1 MKGEWKMSNA
11 NLDVVSVGEVLWDV
25 IEGVPHLGGAPF
37 NFAAHCALCGLKTAM
52 ISSVGDDD
60 LGRRAYE
67 MARGYGVDIT
77 GVAVHPKAPTGT
89 VLVTLKDGI
98 PSYDICRNVA
108 WDEIVVSDGFL
119 SLPCPRAVYFG
130 TLVQRAPVSAAAL
143 KRVLDTWKDA
153 EMFFD
158 VNLRQDYWSKALV
171 EEGLG
176 RTTVLKLNDE
186 EQVTLGIDP
195 TTVFAAHPR
204 LKVVIVTKGA
214 DGCEVFLRD
223 GTSFVS
229 PAQPAGPVVD
239 TVGAGDAF
247 SAAFLT
253 AYLKGATPQE
263 AAQAGNVRGG
273 FVASKAGAIPVE
285 L

>member
-1 MKGEWKMSNA
+1 MRSKNRA
-11 NLDVVSVGEVLWDV
+11 LFDVVSFGEVLWDV

-52 ISSVGDDD
+52 ISSVGGDD
-60 LGRRAYE
+60 LGRRARE
-67 MARGYGVDIT
+67 MACGYGVDVS
-77 GVAVHPKAPTGT
+77 GVNVHPSLPTGT

-98 PSYDICRNVA
+98 PSYDICRDVA
-108 WDEIVVSDGFL
+108 WDEISVADGL
-119 SLPCPRAVYFG
+119 LVQPCPRAVYFG

-143 KRVLDTWKDA
+143 KRVLDAWKDA
-153 EMFFD
+153 EIFFD
-158 VNLRQDYWSKALV
+158 VNLRQGYWSKVLV

-176 RTTVLKLNDE
+176 RATILKLNDE

-195 TTVFAAHPR
+195 SKAFAAQPQ
-204 LKVVIVTKGA
+204 LKVMIVTKGA

-229 PAQPAGPVVD
+229 PSQPVGPVVD

-247 SAAFLT
+247 SAAFLS

-263 AAQAGNVRGG
+263 AAQAGNKRGG
-273 FVASKAGAIPVE
+273 FVASKAGAIPV
-285 L
+285 

>member
-1 MKGEWKMSNA
+1 MSNTS
-11 NLDVVSVGEVLWDV
+11 LDVVSFGEVLWDV

-37 NFAAHCALCGLKTAM
+37 NFAAHCALCGMKTAM

-60 LGRRAYE
+60 LGRRACE
-67 MARGYGVDIT
+67 MARGYGVDVT

-89 VLVTLKDGI
+89 VMVALKDGI
-98 PSYDICRNVA
+98 PSYDIRTGVA
-108 WDEIVVSDGFL
+108 WDEIVVSDDFL
-119 SLPCPRAVYFG
+119 AQPCPRAVYFG
-130 TLVQRAPVSAAAL
+130 TLVQRAPVSAATL
-143 KRVLDTWKDA
+143 KRVLEAWKGA
-153 EMFFD
+153 EIFFD
-158 VNLRQDYWSKALV
+158 VNLRQNYWSKALV

-176 RTTVLKLNDE
+176 RATVLKLNDE

-195 TTVFAAHPR
+195 AKAFATHPQ
-204 LKVVIVTKGA
+204 LKVALVTKGA

-223 GTSFVS
+223 GTMFVS

-253 AYLKGATPQE
+253 AYLKGSTPQE
-263 AAQAGNVRGG
+263 AARAGNVRGG

-285 L
+285 AYDE